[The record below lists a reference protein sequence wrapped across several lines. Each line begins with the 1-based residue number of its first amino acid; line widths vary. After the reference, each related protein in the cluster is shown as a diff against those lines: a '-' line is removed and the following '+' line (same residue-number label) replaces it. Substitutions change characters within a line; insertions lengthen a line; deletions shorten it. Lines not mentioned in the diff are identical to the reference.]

1 MTLTARLTA
10 AADLMEAVGA
20 LNVPVPID
28 VLRQILEILKEKEAT
43 NGR

>member
-28 VLRQILEILKEKEAT
+28 VLRLLIKIAEKEAKK
-43 NGR
+43 